1 MPLHVVPPAPKP
13 DETPEDAVRKRVARR
28 PKPVE
33 MLQCQCGSRE
43 TIETRIGRTY
53 KAGRT
58 GNGTKQI
65 LCFNCML
72 KGRRVV
78 LA

>member
-1 MPLHVVPPAPKP
+1 
-13 DETPEDAVRKRVARR
+13 
-28 PKPVE
+28 